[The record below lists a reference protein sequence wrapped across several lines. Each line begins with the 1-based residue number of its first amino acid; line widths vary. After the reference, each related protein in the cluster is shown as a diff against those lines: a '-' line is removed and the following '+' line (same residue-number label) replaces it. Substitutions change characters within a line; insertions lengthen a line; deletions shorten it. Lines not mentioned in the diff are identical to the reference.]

1 MHKEKLM
8 QQLQRRTSVKK
19 PGMKKERVR
28 TQIEERYVMEPES
41 KQDLNRKKSLSHVQ
55 ERIEKKERSL
65 YENIRAQKRQDIKN
79 KKK

>member
-41 KQDLNRKKSLSHVQ
+41 KQDLNRKKSLSHV
-55 ERIEKKERSL
+55 
-65 YENIRAQKRQDIKN
+65 
-79 KKK
+79 